1 MKNNRWSDEIT
12 RLARAFGYSWQGFK
26 FASTHPAFRIELLA
40 CAFLL
45 PLSFFVAHT
54 GVERALLIGS
64 LCLVLM
70 VELLNTGIE
79 KAIDRISP
87 EWHEISKQAKD
98 VASAAVFLSLVNA
111 AVIWLLIV
119 CGR

>member
-1 MKNNRWSDEIT
+1 MPSSKWSDEIA
-12 RLARAFGYSWQGFK
+12 RLVRAFGYSWQGFK

-40 CAFLL
+40 AVFMI
-45 PLSFFVAHT
+45 PLSFFVAH
-54 GVERALLIGS
+54 GGLERAMLIGS
-64 LCLVLM
+64 VLLVLM

-98 VASAAVFLSLVNA
+98 VASAAVFLSLANA
-111 AVIWLLIV
+111 GVVWLLIV
-119 CGR
+119 FFK